1 MAGAFPGDVVVHAF
15 WGAYDDR
22 TYGTLLD
29 AAVDAVGYDLVTA
42 PERSAE
48 LVREFGTHDDVALGV
63 VDGQNTLVESP
74 GTVRDRI
81 GRFETH
87 LPAAGSVDTVY
98 VTPNTELFYLPVA
111 KFEAKLGVLGEAV
124 AAGVTA

>member
-1 MAGAFPGDVVVHAF
+1 AVAGAFPGDVVVHAF

-74 GTVRDRI
+74 GT
-81 GRFETH
+81 
-87 LPAAGSVDTVY
+87 
-98 VTPNTELFYLPVA
+98 
-111 KFEAKLGVLGEAV
+111 
-124 AAGVTA
+124 